1 MTAEAW
7 IRPTGFNFADQN
19 TIIGKWKDS
28 GSDETH
34 NFNYYLGLRHNELA
48 TFYVGINGVIYGIDG
63 PYLTLNQWYHLAGTY
78 DGSTIRLYVNGSLAA
93 SLAMPGTLRT
103 EADVYIGAAPD
114 GPFPRYFQG
123 QIDEAAIYHRA
134 LTLQEIQ
141 LHYQY
146 GQAGFSYDYMDT
158 TGPAV
163 DTFTVRGAVQFQ
175 HPHHR
180 LQRNGYYRC
189 DRLPDHRDSAAQPS
203 AEATGWSDTVPTAYA
218 VASNGTYTLYPW
230 AKDAAGNVSPVFGSP
245 RSVTIRVTNL
255 PDVVSYWRLEEGI
268 GTTANDSV
276 GSNTGVVHGASW
288 VAGQVGTA
296 LNFNGS
302 SNYVQ
307 IPDSDSL
314 RFRPDDSGS
323 VDTSN
328 GFQFR

>member
-1 MTAEAW
+1 MKTTIISRIIQKGGNSMVILTMVFSQFGWAVNNVSAKASNRPTTISNTDTAPTANNTLIDVVSYWRLEEGIGTTANNSVGSNTGVVHGASWVAGQVGTALSFNGSSNYVQIPNSDSLRIPDQVTAEAW

-34 NFNYYLGLRHNELA
+34 NFNYYLGLRHNGLA

-93 SLAMPGTLRT
+93 SLAMPGTLWT
-103 EADVYIGAAPD
+103 GATDVYIGAAPD

-163 DTFTVRGAVQFQ
+163 DTFTVAALSSFNIPITAFSATDTIGVT
-175 HPHHR
+175 
-180 LQRNGYYRC
+180 GY
-189 DRLPDHRDSAAQPS
+189 LITKFAAQPS
-203 AEATGWSDTVPTAYA
+203 AEGDGLV
-218 VASNGTYTLYPW
+218 
-230 AKDAAGNVSPVFGSP
+230 
-245 RSVTIRVTNL
+245 
-255 PDVVSYWRLEEGI
+255 
-268 GTTANDSV
+268 
-276 GSNTGVVHGASW
+276 
-288 VAGQVGTA
+288 
-296 LNFNGS
+296 
-302 SNYVQ
+302 
-307 IPDSDSL
+307 
-314 RFRPDDSGS
+314 
-323 VDTSN
+323 
-328 GFQFR
+328 